1 MAEMPETVSQ
11 LNSPEEILA
20 GYQSAID
27 AGKNPDPRAYL
38 KRAAELARAA
48 AEAKAGEE
56 RKRRRLT
63 VALAATVVFMVLGS
77 GGAAFWYFDDQAR
90 QEREMLL
97 RQTESAGKQAMAEQ
111 DVRQNLKQAEEA
123 HDRLHEEL
131 KKPGGVQRLLNQ
143 RSRWELQIKSARA
156 AWQRA
161 KDRADNAEG
170 NLNPELADLL
180 KKLDGD
186 LALDRRDYELARR
199 LEKICLDT
207 ATIFEGKLPKGCP

>member
-48 AEAKAGEE
+48 AQAKTGEE

-63 VALAATVVFMVLGS
+63 VVLAATVVLTVLGS
-77 GGAAFWYFDDQAR
+77 SGAALWYFDDQAR

-97 RQTESAGKQAMAEQ
+97 RQTESARKQAMAEQ

-123 HDRLHEEL
+123 HDKLHEEL
-131 KKPGGVQRLLNQ
+131 KKPGGVQSLLNQ
-143 RSRWELQIKSARA
+143 RSRWELQIKTTRA

-161 KDRADNAEG
+161 KDPADNSEG
-170 NLNPELADLL
+170 SLDPELADLL
-180 KKLDGD
+180 KKLDAD
-186 LALDRRDYELARR
+186 LARDHHDYDLAWR
-199 LEKICLDT
+199 LEKIRLDT
-207 ATIFEGKLPKGCP
+207 ANHR